1 MKPDGDYGLL
11 IEPVNRYG
19 TEYIE
24 VRVCRRDHEHDYPVG
39 CPL

>member
-1 MKPDGDYGLL
+1 MTKDHEYGLL

-24 VRVCRRDHEHDYPVG
+24 VRVCRREEVKAETARG
-39 CPL
+39 R